1 MPVLKITKIVFVMI
15 ICMLLLICS
24 KNEST
29 EPDPE
34 VETTE
39 LEELFS
45 EIIGVSHDGELD
57 VVIVDTS
64 SVEFDLGS
72 GTGDSVEVS
81 LGDESV
87 YIIAGSDLVSEDTDF
102 SIDCQL
108 LNFDQGNDTA
118 LVAMYFNCLPDGL
131 EFDNSLIIDVGSEGF
146 NNHPNSNVVKLY
158 QYNENNNR
166 WSNIDTQ
173 QKSDPRLRFEIDHF
187 SRYAISD

>member
-1 MPVLKITKIVFVMI
+1 MPVLKITQIVFVMI
-15 ICMLLLICS
+15 ICIFLLICS

-45 EIIGVSHDGELD
+45 EIIGVSHDVELD

-108 LNFDQGNDTA
+108 LNFDQGNDT
-118 LVAMYFNCLPDGL
+118 
-131 EFDNSLIIDVGSEGF
+131 
-146 NNHPNSNVVKLY
+146 
-158 QYNENNNR
+158 
-166 WSNIDTQ
+166 
-173 QKSDPRLRFEIDHF
+173 
-187 SRYAISD
+187 